1 MRVTLTLSEHELAH
15 LVKAMKEEL
24 NIKIH
29 RRLQML
35 HWKHLGKTN
44 TEIAKL
50 LSVRSETITG
60 WLNIYRSKWLAGLQ
74 GLDYTG
80 RRPSKLDSIKE
91 QIIAYI
97 EKENVATLSV
107 LQDWIKKTFDLD
119 IEQSWLYRY
128 CKKNSI
134 FLTRRQNL
142 SPESIKPK
150 KSNEKQ

>member
-1 MRVTLTLSEHELAH
+1 MHVTLTLSKDDLSNLAR
-15 LVKAMKEEL
+15 AMKEEL
-24 NIKIH
+24 NIKIY

-35 HWKHLGKTN
+35 NWKHLGKTN

-60 WLNIYRSKWLAGLQ
+60 WLNIYRSKWLSGLQ

-80 RRPSKLDSIKE
+80 RRSSKLDSIKD
-91 QIIAYI
+91 QIIVYI
-97 EKENVATLSV
+97 EKENVATLSI
-107 LQDWIKKTFDLD
+107 LQDWIKRTFDLD

-134 FLTRRQNL
+134 FLTKKPNL
-142 SPESIKPK
+142 SPESIRLRKF
-150 KSNEKQ
+150 SEKQ